1 MKKSFIYVQNQLSI
15 TSKSNLINTKKR
27 DNKIMPYIIVEAWF
41 PTDIVQE
48 VADKY
53 MEMLKEFPFD
63 RSLGKETRH
72 VAASSNSKGIKIM
85 SVMEAKQD
93 KLYEAIRWIGNRMML
108 FQSIKGYEYK
118 TRLWSTVV
126 EALEPLGMSM
136 PG

>member
-1 MKKSFIYVQNQLSI
+1 
-15 TSKSNLINTKKR
+15 
-27 DNKIMPYIIVEAWF
+27 MPYKIVEAWY

-63 RSLGKETRH
+63 RSLGKETIN
-72 VAASSNSKGIKIM
+72 VAVSSNNKGIKVM

-93 KLYEAIRWIGNRMML
+93 KLYEAIRWVGNRMML
-108 FQSIKGYEYK
+108 FQSIKGFEYK

-126 EALEPLGMSM
+126 EALEPLGMSL